1 MRGLDLTFTRSR
13 TRSRHSRH
21 HGFRRGLHA
30 AFAHRRRTALD
41 LFIVTVGAT
50 AAVLAVLSLPGPVP
64 AFAQPAAP
72 APPPVPGGPPAQSRF
87 SIHTERGF
95 IDDPFAL
102 SPKSRSLAILLTDA
116 ASFARV
122 DIIDLETGRPRRNL
136 ALGDPQR
143 VFERVFFA
151 EDGAGIVLL
160 SRDAGSGRRSAQY
173 FDGNG
178 KPAGIVGPASD
189 FGVVTR
195 DGERFLIGVTQT
207 TVPAGVAFNIS
218 RYRLAGLGRVG
229 KSRTLVV
236 TKSDELRAPPLKSV
250 SWQDGHAV
258 IVGLAPGGYDK
269 ARDVRVP
276 DQGAAYDVL
285 AGNFT
290 WKGQIS
296 DVVAWAT
303 ATELRHKFDGRSLF
317 AVLAADA
324 NSFELVDW
332 LGRRGSLD
340 LPVPLRYY
348 DPSSLVE
355 LEDPATPS
363 LFFSLAIDPL
373 HPEALARRKK
383 DPSYLDIY
391 WARPAALKPN
401 QAVGKDPL
409 RPAVTRLLRALVDDR
424 PTTWL
429 AAGSYAAVLRKH
441 KNFSRGGNLL
451 EVFPLE
457 ATVPE

>member
-1 MRGLDLTFTRSR
+1 MRGPLRC
-13 TRSRHSRH
+13 RHAY
-21 HGFRRGLHA
+21 L
-30 AFAHRRRTALD
+30 FAG
-41 LFIVTVGAT
+41 IVVL
-50 AAVLAVLSLPGPVP
+50 AAVAVVRTPVR
-64 AFAQPAAP
+64 AQPAAA
-72 APPPVPGGPPAQSRF
+72 APPAVPGGAPAQSRF
-87 SIHTERGF
+87 SIKTERGF

-102 SPKSRSLAILLTDA
+102 SPKSRSLAVLLTDA
-116 ASFARV
+116 ASFARI
-122 DIIDLETGRPRRNL
+122 DIIDLETGRPRRNV

-143 VFERVFFA
+143 VFERVIFA
-151 EDGAGIVLL
+151 EDGAGLVLL
-160 SRDAGSGRRSAQY
+160 SRDAGSGHRSAQY

-189 FGVVTR
+189 FGVITR

-207 TVPAGVAFNIS
+207 AVPAGTAFNVG

-229 KSRTLVV
+229 KSKTVVV
-236 TKSDELRAPPLKSV
+236 TKSDDLRTPPLKSV
-250 SWQDGHAV
+250 SWQDGNAV
-258 IVGLAPGGYDK
+258 LVGLAPGGYDK

-276 DQGAAYDVL
+276 DQGAVFDVL
-285 AGNFT
+285 SGSFT
-290 WKGQIS
+290 WKGQIG

-303 ATELRHKFDGRSLF
+303 ASELRHKLGGRSLF

-324 NSFELVDW
+324 KSFELVDW
-332 LGRRGSLD
+332 LGRRGNLD

-348 DPSSLVE
+348 DPSTLVE
-355 LEDPATPS
+355 LEDAATPS

-391 WARPAALKPN
+391 WARAAAAKPS
-401 QAVGKDPL
+401 QAGPVDKDPL
-409 RPAVTRLLRALVDDR
+409 RPAVTRLLRALVDER

>member
-1 MRGLDLTFTRSR
+1 MRGPIRSR
-13 TRSRHSRH
+13 LAYLLSS
-21 HGFRRGLHA
+21 LVV
-30 AFAHRRRTALD
+30 
-41 LFIVTVGAT
+41 IC
-50 AAVLAVLSLPGPVP
+50 AAVAVVK
-64 AFAQPAAP
+64 AP
-72 APPPVPGGPPAQSRF
+72 ARAQSAAEVAPPVPGGPPAQSRF
-87 SIHTERGF
+87 SIKTERGF

-102 SPKSRSLAILLTDA
+102 SPKSRSLAVLLTDA
-116 ASFARV
+116 ASFARI
-122 DIIDLETGRPRRNL
+122 DIIDLETGRPRRTI

-143 VFERVFFA
+143 VFERVIFA
-151 EDGAGIVLL
+151 EDGAGVVLL
-160 SRDAGSGRRSAQY
+160 SRDAGSGHRSAQY

-189 FGVVTR
+189 FGVITR

-207 TVPAGVAFNIS
+207 PVPAGTAFNLG

-229 KSRTLVV
+229 KSKTVVV
-236 TKSDELRAPPLKSV
+236 TKTDDLRAPPLKSV
-250 SWQDGHAV
+250 SWQDGNAV
-258 IVGLAPGGYDK
+258 LVGLSPGGYDK

-276 DQGAAYDVL
+276 DQGAVFDVL
-285 AGNFT
+285 SGTFT

-303 ATELRHKFDGRSLF
+303 ASELRHKLGGRSLF

-324 NSFELVDW
+324 KSFELVDW

-355 LEDPATPS
+355 LEDAATPS

-391 WARPAALKPN
+391 WARPAAAKPGL
-401 QAVGKDPL
+401 AAGAADKDPM
-409 RPAVTRLLRALVDDR
+409 RPAVTRLLRALVDER

-451 EVFPLE
+451 EVFPIE

>member
-1 MRGLDLTFTRSR
+1 MRGPKLN
-13 TRSRHSRH
+13 RHASSLLVLL
-21 HGFRRGLHA
+21 GA
-30 AFAHRRRTALD
+30 VAP
-41 LFIVTVGAT
+41 IVA
-50 AAVLAVLSLPGPVP
+50 GPLGR
-64 AFAQPAAP
+64 AQAQPAAEAP
-72 APPPVPGGPPAQSRF
+72 PPPVPGGLPAQSRF

-102 SPKSRSLAILLTDA
+102 SPKSRSLAVLLTDA

-122 DIIDLETGRPRRNL
+122 DIIDLETGRPRRNV

-143 VFERVFFA
+143 VFERVIFA
-151 EDGAGIVLL
+151 EDGAGLVLL

-178 KPAGIVGPASD
+178 KPAALVGPAAD

-195 DGERFLIGVTQT
+195 DGERFLIGVTRT
-207 TVPAGVAFNIS
+207 AVPAGEAFNVS

-229 KSRTLVV
+229 KSHTVV
-236 TKSDELRAPPLKSV
+236 LTKTDELRAPPLKSV

-258 IVGLAPGGYDK
+258 VVGLAPGGYDK
-269 ARDVRVP
+269 ARDIRVP
-276 DQGAAYDVL
+276 DQAAVFDVL
-285 AGNFT
+285 GGAFT
-290 WKGQIS
+290 WKGEVG

-303 ATELRHKFDGRSLF
+303 ASELRHKFDGRSLF
-317 AVLAADA
+317 TVLAADSK
-324 NSFELVDW
+324 SFEMVDW

-348 DPSSLVE
+348 DPSTLVE
-355 LEDPATPS
+355 LEDSATPS

-391 WARPAALKPN
+391 WARAPAAKGNLP
-401 QAVGKDPL
+401 AGKDPL
-409 RPAVTRLLRALVDDR
+409 RPTVTRLLRALVDER
-424 PTTWL
+424 PTAWL

-451 EVFPLE
+451 EVFPIE

>member
-1 MRGLDLTFTRSR
+1 MRGMRRPTLMSR
-13 TRSRHSRH
+13 P
-21 HGFRRGLHA
+21 
-30 AFAHRRRTALD
+30 ALP
-41 LFIVTVGAT
+41 
-50 AAVLAVLSLPGPVP
+50 AAVFLTAILVAAVAAISAARAQTPPGP
-64 AFAQPAAP
+64 AT
-72 APPPVPGGPPAQSRF
+72 PPVPGGPPAQSRF
-87 SIHTERGF
+87 SIHAEKGF

-102 SPKSRSLAILLTDA
+102 SPKSRSLAVLLTDA

-122 DIIDLETGRPRRNL
+122 DVIDLETGRPRRTV

-143 VFERVFFA
+143 VFERVLFA
-151 EDGAGIVLL
+151 EDGVGLVLL
-160 SRDAGSGRRSAQY
+160 SRDAGSGRRSAQF

-178 KPAGIVGPASD
+178 KPAGLVGPAAE
-189 FGVVTR
+189 FGVAVR
-195 DGERFLIGVTQT
+195 EGERFLIGLSRT
-207 TVPAGVAFNIS
+207 TVPAGEAFTVA

-229 KSRTLVV
+229 KSKTVV
-236 TKSDELRAPPLKSV
+236 ISKSDELRAPPLKSV

-258 IVGLAPGGYDK
+258 IVGASPGGYDK

-276 DQGAAYDVL
+276 DQAAMYDVL

-290 WKGQIS
+290 WKGDIA

-303 ATELRHKFDGRSLF
+303 ASELRHKLDGRSLF
-317 AVLAADA
+317 AILAAD
-324 NSFELVDW
+324 NQSFELVDW
-332 LGRRGSLD
+332 LGRRGTLD

-348 DPSSLVE
+348 DASTLVE
-355 LEDPATPS
+355 LEDAATPS

-391 WARPAALKPN
+391 WARPAAAKSN
-401 QAVGKDPL
+401 QANKEPL
-409 RPAVTRLLRALVDDR
+409 RPAISRLLRALVDDR